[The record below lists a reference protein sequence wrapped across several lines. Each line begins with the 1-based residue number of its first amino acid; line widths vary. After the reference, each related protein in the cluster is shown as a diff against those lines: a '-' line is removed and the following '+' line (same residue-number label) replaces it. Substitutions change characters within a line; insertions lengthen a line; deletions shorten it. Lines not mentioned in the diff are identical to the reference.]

1 MATTCKLIAKNVLGS
16 NTGTVTF
23 SSIPQTG
30 YTDLL
35 LVMSARSTR
44 TPANTG
50 QLGSLQVRPNGATT
64 NLSTRWLRG
73 NGSAAASSTD
83 TALDFPIGPDDTTNW
98 TANTFT
104 SVEVYIPNYAGA
116 ANKSVSGVTA
126 IETNGATSYIYVV
139 AGLWS
144 STAAITSLDVV
155 EGGANS
161 FKSGSSF
168 FLYGISKA

>member
-23 SSIPQTG
+23 SSIPGT

-35 LVMSARSTR
+35 LLVSARSTR
-44 TPANTG
+44 TPATTG
-50 QLGSLQVRPNGATT
+50 QLGSLQVRPNAATT

-83 TALDFPIGPDDTTNW
+83 TALDFPIGPDDATNW
-98 TANTFT
+98 TADTFT
-104 SVEVYIPNYAGA
+104 SVEIYIPNYAGST
-116 ANKSVSGVTA
+116 NKSLSGITT
-126 IETNGATSYIYVV
+126 IETNGATSYMYAV

-144 STAAITSLDVV
+144 STAAITSVDLV
-155 EGGANS
+155 EGGSNN

-168 FLYGISKA
+168 FLYGITKA